1 MAKTDP
7 LELVGTTL
15 AEKYQIN
22 DIAGMGGYGIVYR
35 ATHLIWKRPVAIKVF
50 KALAGFGEEEHQR
63 LLDGFIKE
71 GALLADLSERTA
83 AICQAR
89 DVGLLTTNR
98 GQRVPYMVLEWLEGE
113 TLEATLAREK
123 KESFPLRSIEEVV
136 HLLQPCAD
144 ALEVAHR
151 QRVAHRDIKPGN
163 IFLIGD
169 PRSPECT
176 VKVLDFG
183 IAKVVGDA
191 HKEGG
196 NFNETSGQ
204 VTSFTPA
211 YGAPE
216 QFTRSHGST
225 GPWTDVFA
233 FALVLVEVLTGQE
246 ALSGETFMQVAYA
259 AADVQRR
266 PTPRAL
272 GTQTTDAVEN
282 VFLKALA
289 VKATDRY
296 QSAGEFWNALR
307 ESIGLEAIR
316 SIGSSRMTGP
326 TSRELTGSVQP
337 ASRTAAM
344 VGASV
349 APAPTFSPASGTAP
363 GIATGAQITQSAPKS
378 PMAAIVLGVAAAV
391 VFVGAGTA
399 YFLASHH
406 NAGSGGSAAAGSAP
420 AIGGSATLS
429 SAASGASSAAPP
441 EVACPTGMIKIPG
454 GKFFMGSDDPN
465 DPQFER
471 PAHNVT
477 VAPYCMDEFEA
488 TTKKYVACSNGGGC
502 RRAGDTNDW
511 DGISAADKKAFDPLC
526 NVRNFSDK
534 GDHPINCVTW
544 QMADE
549 FCKSQSGA
557 RLPTEAEWEF
567 AARGPDGR
575 KYPWGDEVPTSGYL
589 NACGKECVAWGNK
602 HNEEETA
609 MYSGDDG
616 FPNTAPVGSFPK
628 GKSRYGVQDVV
639 GNVWEWVSDYYAPYT
654 ADAEIDPKGPTT
666 GDERVIRGG
675 AWNGAYPSWV
685 EPTFRYHDK
694 ASKRSYGIG
703 FRCAKSL

>member
-15 AEKYQIN
+15 AEKYEIN

-113 TLEATLAREK
+113 TLEATIAREK
-123 KESFPLRSIEEVV
+123 KEGYPPRSIEEAV
-136 HLLQPCAD
+136 HLLQPAAD

-169 PRSPECT
+169 PRSPECS

-191 HKEGG
+191 HKDGG

-216 QFTRSHGST
+216 QFTRTHGST

-233 FALVLVEVLTGQE
+233 FALVLVELLTGQE

-272 GTQTTDAVEN
+272 GAVTTDAVEA

-289 VKATDRY
+289 VKAVDRY
-296 QSAGEFWNALR
+296 QSAGEFWNSLR
-307 ESIGLEAIR
+307 EAIGFEPIR
-316 SIGSSRMTGP
+316 SIGNRVG
-326 TSRELTGSVQP
+326 P
-337 ASRTAAM
+337 ASREFSRVTGSGVVSQTAPG
-344 VGASV
+344 VV
-349 APAPTFSPASGTAP
+349 APFVSASPTGGTAP
-363 GIATGAQITQSAPKS
+363 GIATGPQSMQTAHKS
-378 PMAAIVLGVAAAV
+378 PVAAIGLGVAAAV
-391 VFVGAGTA
+391 VFVGVGTA
-399 YFLASHH
+399 FFLASHH
-406 NAGSGGSAAAGSAP
+406 SSTTAP
-420 AIGGSATLS
+420 TGSATIA
-429 SAASGASSAAPP
+429 SASAMASAAPSASAVV
-441 EVACPTGMIKIPG
+441 VAESTCPAGMIKIPG
-454 GKFFMGSDDPN
+454 GKFFMGSDDPT

-477 VAPYCMDEFEA
+477 VAPYCMDEFEV
-488 TTKKYVACSNGGGC
+488 TTKKYVACSDGGGC

-511 DGISAADKKAFDPLC
+511 EGISASDRKAFDPLC
-526 NVRNFSDK
+526 NVKNFSDK

-549 FCKSQSGA
+549 FCKSQTGA

-575 KYPWGDEVPTSGYL
+575 KYPWGDEAPTSGYL

-609 MYSGDDG
+609 MYQGDDG

-654 ADAEIDPKGPTT
+654 ADAEVDPKGPAAGT
-666 GDERVIRGG
+666 EKVIRGG
-675 AWNGAYPSWV
+675 AWNGGYPSWV
-685 EPTFRYHDK
+685 EPTFRYKDTPT
-694 ASKRSYGIG
+694 KRSYGIG
-703 FRCAKSL
+703 FRCAKSLP